1 VQSGSLSHRVV
12 KIPAPPKCKLF
23 PDRQDWFVES
33 VGMPPSTLSLKGKPD
48 TKKTLSGPH
57 AQVYSAGLWDGM
69 DRTHLFSAGL
79 TPTDSE
85 AMAVTVSAS
94 SFSHFCASI
103 RECPTV
109 EDRRCRQR
117 QYLPGGEG
125 NTQ

>member
-1 VQSGSLSHRVV
+1 
-12 KIPAPPKCKLF
+12 
-23 PDRQDWFVES
+23 
-33 VGMPPSTLSLKGKPD
+33 MPPSTLSLKGKPD
-48 TKKTLSGPH
+48 TRLGTHRKILSGPH
-57 AQVYSAGLWDGM
+57 AQVYSAGLWDRM

-125 NTQ
+125 NTQRLPTSAG